1 MAKIN
6 DKKNPL
12 LDIVKRKVAYLGI
25 GEKEARSRL
34 IDEAGLARSV
44 VWRFWDG
51 SRVNMDNLYTIL
63 SYFDLIGEADEDL
76 RVETDSKDLIVF
88 KKKDLPPDFRFLESL
103 APAIEQHNK
112 GLCEAILKASVDALY
127 KRSANHHL
135 LKKRKDWT

>member
-1 MAKIN
+1 MATIKN
-6 DKKNPL
+6 KNNPL
-12 LDIVKRKVAYLGI
+12 LELVKKKAAYLGI

-34 IDEAGLARSV
+34 TDEAGLARSV

-63 SYFDLIGEADEDL
+63 NYFDLIGEALEGL
-76 RVETDSKDLIVF
+76 RPEMDTEDLIVF

-112 GLCEAILKASVDALY
+112 ALCEAILKASVDALY
-127 KRSANHHL
+127 KRSATNHL
-135 LKKRKDWT
+135 SKKRKDWT